1 MRLATASDGPRS
13 HRDALL
19 LRGIVSG
26 PLVTPP
32 ASAGTSRFPHH
43 ALRAWPEIAQ
53 RIRAAATFALFL
65 DFDGTLVRIR
75 RRPEGVRCPAR
86 TRKLLELLARRPH
99 VWVGIVSGRRSR
111 SLSRLIG
118 VPGIHYCGV
127 YGAETQ
133 ASPLRISAATRRALG
148 HVRRALA
155 RPLGKLA
162 GVWIEDKGLIF
173 VVHYRTARRRAACA
187 AEMALRRAL
196 APVGRLLRIIAG
208 SKTWEIV
215 PCAIPGKGAAVSA
228 VMKSLAPGSL
238 ALYVGD
244 DAADEA
250 AFAALP
256 DGITIRV
263 GRAGNTG
270 AGYYLRSPAEV
281 FQFLRRFEEA
291 LR

>member
-1 MRLATASDGPRS
+1 MRLATASDGARS

-26 PLVTPP
+26 PQRTTGAAARTRRLP
-32 ASAGTSRFPHH
+32 RH
-43 ALRAWPEIAQ
+43 ALRAWPEIGQ
-53 RIRAAATFALFL
+53 RIHAAASFALFL
-65 DFDGTLVRIR
+65 DFDGTLVGIR

-99 VWVGIVSGRRSR
+99 LWLGIVSGRRSR
-111 SLSRLIG
+111 FLARLIG
-118 VPGIHYCGV
+118 VGSIHYRGV

-133 ASPLRISAATRRALG
+133 TSPLRISAPTRRALG
-148 HVRRALA
+148 HVRRALT

-162 GVWIEDKGLIF
+162 GAWIEDKGLSF
-173 VVHYRTARRRAACA
+173 VLHYRGARQPVARAA
-187 AEMALRRAL
+187 ETALRQAL
-196 APVGRLLRIIAG
+196 APFGRLLRIIAG
-208 SKTWEIV
+208 TKTWEIV
-215 PCAIPGKGAAVSA
+215 PGAIPGKGAAVSA

-244 DAADEA
+244 DDSDEA

-263 GRAGNTG
+263 GRPGNTV
-270 AGYYLRSPAEV
+270 ADYYLRSPAEV

-291 LR
+291 LH